1 MNDSDATLSPV
12 VVILVVSGLYARIRT
27 DGLIGTEEFSIEQGE
42 QVAFPFIQIISPWRL
57 QRRMTPVHNTRA
69 DAQGSVDRTQNRR
82 NPL

>member
-1 MNDSDATLSPV
+1 MNGSDATLPPV

-27 DGLIGTEEFSIEQGE
+27 NGLLGTEGFSIEQGG
-42 QVAFPFIQIISPWRL
+42 QVAFPFIQIISPWPL

-82 NPL
+82 DPL